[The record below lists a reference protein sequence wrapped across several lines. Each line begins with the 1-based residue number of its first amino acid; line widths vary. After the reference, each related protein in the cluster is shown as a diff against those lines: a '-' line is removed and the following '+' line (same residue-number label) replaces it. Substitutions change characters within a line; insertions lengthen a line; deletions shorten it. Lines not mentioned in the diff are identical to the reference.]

1 MLNKILQW
9 VLIFA
14 LQIFVLNHL
23 DFSTYL
29 LPQVFI
35 ILLISLPLHVS
46 KINQIL
52 IAFGLGLLADL
63 FASTPGF
70 HASACL
76 WLILLR
82 MWILGRIDLKEQQA
96 NHLQFNIK
104 NISAGT
110 FFYVTSIL
118 VLFYH
123 LYLFSL
129 GSIGA
134 IDGYRLIIT
143 TMLSSAL
150 ALLIIV
156 LIQYI
161 TLRKLGE

>member
-1 MLNKILQW
+1 MLNKIVQW

-35 ILLISLPLHVS
+35 ILLISLPLHIS

-52 IAFGLGLLADL
+52 IAFGLGLLADF

-76 WLILLR
+76 WLILIR
-82 MWILGRIDLKEQQA
+82 MWILGRLDLKEQQA
-96 NHLQFNIK
+96 NRLQFDIK
-104 NISAGT
+104 NVGAGT
-110 FFYVTSIL
+110 FFYVTSVL

-123 LYLFSL
+123 LYIFSL

-134 IDGYRLIIT
+134 INGARLLIT
-143 TMLSSAL
+143 SLLSSTL

-161 TLRKLGE
+161 TFRKLGE

>member
-1 MLNKILQW
+1 MLSKILQW
-9 VLIFA
+9 VFILA
-14 LQIFVLNHL
+14 LQVFVLNHL
-23 DFSTYL
+23 DFSSYL

-46 KINQIL
+46 KINQVL
-52 IAFGLGLLADL
+52 IAFGLGLIADF

-76 WLILLR
+76 WLILIR
-82 MWILGRIDLKEQQA
+82 MWILGSLDLKEQQA

-104 NISAGT
+104 NVGAGT
-110 FFYVTSIL
+110 FFYVTSVL

-123 LYLFSL
+123 LYIFSL
-129 GSIGA
+129 ESVGA
-134 IDGYRLIIT
+134 INGIRLLIT
-143 TMLSSAL
+143 SMLSSTFAML
-150 ALLIIV
+150 VIV

-161 TLRKLGE
+161 TFRKLSE